1 MTQTS
6 EKQLKTYR
14 ASGWEDGVVLT
25 KNVTA
30 MSSKTGWRK
39 MQNDDPVEIAKETAK
54 LERQIEGLR
63 EHLTKVKKA
72 LEEHYDMSWEQI
84 RKDIDIDKE
93 DRL

>member
-1 MTQTS
+1 
-6 EKQLKTYR
+6 
-14 ASGWEDGVVLT
+14 
-25 KNVTA
+25 
-30 MSSKTGWRK
+30 